1 MMTPLFNMASAMEK
15 RNMLEVTKKWLLKI
29 KENQQFLIKV
39 GIQNQGELV
48 EVDGVTYKYE
58 DSLDQDGNKIT
69 KITNT
74 STGEEDVLTFVDDE
88 APTTYKMNQWVN
100 TGTYH
105 KTIKRASNG
114 EGYLVLGIM
123 YHYLRLY
130 TDMIGHLK
138 LLVVR
143 DGELIKYN

>member
-15 RNMLEVTKKWLLKI
+15 KEYVGSYQKMVTEI
-29 KENQQFLIKV
+29 KENQQFLMKV

-58 DSLDQDGNKIT
+58 DSLDQDGN

-105 KTIKRASNG
+105 KTIKWASDG
-114 EGYLVLGIM
+114 EGYKV
-123 YHYLRLY
+123 
-130 TDMIGHLK
+130 
-138 LLVVR
+138 
-143 DGELIKYN
+143 GEFEIST

>member
-15 RNMLEVTKKWLLKI
+15 RKMLEVTKKWSLKI
-29 KENQQFLIKV
+29 KENQQFLMKV

-58 DSLDQDGNKIT
+58 DSLDQDGN

-105 KTIKRASNG
+105 KTIKWASNG

-143 DGELIKYN
+143 DEELIKYN

>member
-15 RNMLEVTKKWLLKI
+15 RNMLEVAKKWLLKI

-48 EVDGVTYKYE
+48 EVDGVTYKYD

-105 KTIKRASNG
+105 KTIKWASNG